1 MMVINADAD
10 ADYDDDDDDDD
21 DDDAVIMLMRPGYY
35 EQTESVE
42 IGGREYAPS
51 DLVVCKVE
59 KNRHGATKNLA
70 LRFLPETMT
79 FQDYTNL

>member
-1 MMVINADAD
+1 MKTAIGILCILWIWLIYEWKNA
-10 ADYDDDDDDDD
+10 
-21 DDDAVIMLMRPGYY
+21 PN
-35 EQTESVE
+35 
-42 IGGREYAPS
+42 